1 MAART
6 DKRLFVPIIRGCFR
20 SRGSIPGR
28 HSSSGFECARAES
41 CEKKELGMLCCFST
55 VYYLKECKQYKSDG
69 LANVSTVNTS
79 SGTHEEDSFPC
90 NGLLC

>member
-1 MAART
+1 
-6 DKRLFVPIIRGCFR
+6 
-20 SRGSIPGR
+20 
-28 HSSSGFECARAES
+28 
-41 CEKKELGMLCCFST
+41 MLCCFST